1 MKSVAFKIVDWL
13 MPDEPAD
20 AQTLRGDY
28 SQIRTDFVR
37 KQLRHT
43 RWRDRRYIDELMT
56 MERALADGAATA
68 AQARLIF
75 PLFEKHPVEH
85 KVILLEL
92 EKDRPLTR
100 EEHDWVKRMVRLEQN
115 EETIRRRA
123 MAAIDRLK
131 EREELKRKRRRWL
144 GEGGRP

>member
-1 MKSVAFKIVDWL
+1 MKSVAFRIIDRL
-13 MPDEPAD
+13 IPDEPAD
-20 AQTLRGDY
+20 ARALRKDY
-28 SQIRTDFVR
+28 SQVRTDFVR

-43 RWRDRRYIDELMT
+43 RWRDRNYIDELMT
-56 MERALADGAATA
+56 MERALADGVATA

-100 EEHDWVKRMVRLEQN
+100 EEHDWVKRVR
-115 EETIRRRA
+115 R
-123 MAAIDRLK
+123 
-131 EREELKRKRRRWL
+131 
-144 GEGGRP
+144 